1 MASDQLRSPEVFPQ
15 KPGFPRILARDL
27 AGENL
32 RAVLD
37 GGPGGC
43 LITLHY
49 QSIMK
54 RWQNIRPFEM
64 HRVSMT
70 DFATFLAPEMQKS
83 PARPKPEPGKS
94 QQYAA

>member
-37 GGPGGC
+37 GGPGGNC
-43 LITLHY
+43 TNEH
-49 QSIMK
+49 K
-54 RWQNIRPFEM
+54 RLLFRQF
-64 HRVSMT
+64 T
-70 DFATFLAPEMQKS
+70 
-83 PARPKPEPGKS
+83 
-94 QQYAA
+94 

>member
-37 GGPGGC
+37 GGPGGSEISSAHQC
-43 LITLHY
+43 GRCYRKDISLIEYPTKKKTLLPH
-49 QSIMK
+49 SCG
-54 RWQNIRPFEM
+54 P
-64 HRVSMT
+64 
-70 DFATFLAPEMQKS
+70 LA
-83 PARPKPEPGKS
+83 
-94 QQYAA
+94 